1 MPITLDN
8 ISYSAKINNYFFDGQ
23 CKSQNNNIM
32 ANLKMLFIIYP
43 DNASEDK
50 IEIPYYI
57 ALLDDKKIIIEI
69 NYYKVKGFLN
79 KNIEE
84 KKFIET
90 EINSSQEILIPI
102 NEKKINKILIGFMID
117 KEKLKILN

>member
-1 MPITLDN
+1 
-8 ISYSAKINNYFFDGQ
+8 
-23 CKSQNNNIM
+23 
-32 ANLKMLFIIYP
+32 MLFIVYP
-43 DNASEDK
+43 DNASEGK
-50 IEIPYYI
+50 VEIPYYI
-57 ALLDDKKIIIEI
+57 ALLDDKKNIVEI
-69 NYYKVKGFLN
+69 NYYKVKGVLS

-90 EINSSQEILIPI
+90 EINSSQEILIHI